1 MGAGPEHVSGQA
13 FLVSLSHSNGM
24 LTIVFSGV
32 FSKYSFKAKRP
43 KLTDPSKEE
52 QDLEASVRTLSALF
66 VQGDPN
72 IIAAHG
78 PSEDAVL
85 DERVAATLSAELV
98 AAFAQQAQEAGATAH
113 TMHDLYDE
121 PEIEDEDELEPED
134 DPYSSGPEHGP
145 AQFGSGSGG
154 GSRTPS
160 PLRADLRSGAEAQ
173 GNKPGPGGA
182 NGEVQV
188 MILEGLDGEAFSI
201 PLRARK
207 GKEPVGASENAVV
220 TGVKRKR

>member
-13 FLVSLSHSNGM
+13 LSPSHPHSNAL
-24 LTIVFSGV
+24 LTIAPFFVS

-43 KLTDPSKEE
+43 KLTDAAKDE
-52 QDLEASVRTLSALF
+52 QDLEASVRTLSALLS
-66 VQGDPN
+66 QGDPN
-72 IIAAHG
+72 IISAHG
-78 PSEDAVL
+78 PSGDVSL

-98 AAFAQQAQEAGATAH
+98 AAFAQQAQEASATAH

-121 PEIEDEDELEPED
+121 PELEDEDELEPDD
-134 DPYSSGPEHGP
+134 DPYSSGPEPGP
-145 AQFGSGSGG
+145 AFGSGSGG
-154 GSRTPS
+154 GSRAPS
-160 PLRADLRSGAEAQ
+160 PLRADLKRG
-173 GNKPGPGGA
+173 PGPA
-182 NGEVQV
+182 SGEVQV

-207 GKEPVGASENAVV
+207 GKEPVGASPSAVV